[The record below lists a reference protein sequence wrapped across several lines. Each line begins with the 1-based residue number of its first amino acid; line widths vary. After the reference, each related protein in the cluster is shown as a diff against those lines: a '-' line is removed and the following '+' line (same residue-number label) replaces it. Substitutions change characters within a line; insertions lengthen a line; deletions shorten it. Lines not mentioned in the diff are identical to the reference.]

1 MAGKKILIVED
12 ELSIASALK
21 IKLEREGYTVF
32 LGTNGQEGL
41 DLALKEIPDLILLDI
56 AMPIMDGLTMMKKL
70 RAEPAGKTMDI
81 LILTNST
88 RTSDI
93 SDILQYGVVDYLL
106 KSQWRLDDLVIKI
119 KTIVK

>member
-1 MAGKKILIVED
+1 MTGKKILIVED
-12 ELSIASALK
+12 EVSIASALK
-21 IKLEREGYTVF
+21 IKLEREGYLVF

-41 DLALKEIPDLILLDI
+41 DLVLKEVPDLILLDI
-56 AMPIMDGLTMMKKL
+56 VMPIMDGITMMKKL
-70 RAEPAGKTMDI
+70 RADVVGKTMDI

-88 RTSDI
+88 RPNDI

-106 KSQWRLDDLVIKI
+106 KSQWRLDDLVEKI

>member
-1 MAGKKILIVED
+1 MTGKKILIVED
-12 ELSIASALK
+12 EVSIASALK
-21 IKLEREGYTVF
+21 IKLEREGYLVF

-41 DLALKEIPDLILLDI
+41 DLVLKEVPDLILLDI
-56 AMPIMDGLTMMKKL
+56 AMPIMDGITMMKKL
-70 RAEPAGKTMDI
+70 RADVVGKTMDI

-88 RTSDI
+88 RPNDI

-106 KSQWRLDDLVIKI
+106 KSQWRLDDLVEKI